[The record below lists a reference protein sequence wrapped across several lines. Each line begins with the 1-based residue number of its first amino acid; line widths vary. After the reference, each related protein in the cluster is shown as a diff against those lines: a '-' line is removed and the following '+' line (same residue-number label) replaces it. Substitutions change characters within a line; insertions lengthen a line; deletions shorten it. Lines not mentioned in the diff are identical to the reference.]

1 MLESQEYKAVDEK
14 PDEASLSPSEKLEEN
29 RPLGSLTPGVEKPD
43 SVEIKKEI
51 RPNTE

>member
-1 MLESQEYKAVDEK
+1 MLYEQKQDAQLEEVDKERQ
-14 PDEASLSPSEKLEEN
+14 SPSEKLEEN
-29 RPLGSLTPGVEKPD
+29 RPLGSLTPGVENEE

>member
-1 MLESQEYKAVDEK
+1 MLDEQKQDEQSENVD
-14 PDEASLSPSEKLEEN
+14 ATQSPSEKLEEN
-29 RPLGSLTPGVEKPD
+29 RPLGSLTPGAENRE